1 MEVLHLPMPPKRMEI
16 LELSRSRRCPRPKSS
31 RLKQKIVNTF
41 SYFTE
46 KVDPIISACVAT
58 FLFKQPINILAA
70 MIQYFEAARKKG
82 VGECLEEAKC
92 YYPKKS
98 QKIYFVHDLA
108 PKLSMIVDSIAASQP
123 SDVLHFICQL
133 LHDQRSLVT
142 NDKNRNEFEQRTFTS
157 AARDKIGQAI
167 TLAGE
172 INHKSS
178 QEHTVEVK
186 REAPY
191 IHASDAS
198 SKQGLPKSIQI
209 SVLGMDGGGK
219 TSLINALQGKF
230 QTKMKSSLG
239 FKPTTMSFGEKFNV
253 KFYDLG
259 GAKKI
264 RNIWS
269 EYYHD
274 VHGILYVFD
283 GSLKGDELE
292 ESIKLFQSTIQNK
305 FLKGKPLL
313 ILSNKQDKKNCK
325 SGIELYNL
333 LSLKELGNC
342 SVVIADC
349 SSFISTSNK
358 NCFNLL
364 PSEMRSVSNSNL
376 QISQSFTEDIKDET
390 LDPRMESALEDFLT
404 IIENDFT
411 DLDCRVKLDLENKIA
426 DEIKKRNNRE
436 RKVLKNKI
444 ASVFRNV
451 IESCLLPENLPEP
464 GEDDS
469 FTKEEGMAF
478 IAGEIGSELNEL
490 EKVRVMI
497 SFIM

>member
-1 MEVLHLPMPPKRMEI
+1 MEVLHLPLPPKRMEI
-16 LELSRSRRCPRPKSS
+16 LELSRSRKCPRPKSS
-31 RLKQKIVNTF
+31 RLRQKIDNTF
-41 SYFTE
+41 SYFTQ

-58 FLFKQPINILAA
+58 FLFKQPMNILAA
-70 MIQYFEAARKKG
+70 MMHYFEAVRKKI
-82 VGECLEEAKC
+82 VGDCFKEAKC

-98 QKIYFVHDLA
+98 QKIYFVYDLA
-108 PKLSMIVDSIAASQP
+108 PKLSKIVDSIAASQP
-123 SDVLHFICQL
+123 SDVLDFICQL
-133 LHDQRSLVT
+133 LKDLRSS
-142 NDKNRNEFEQRTFTS
+142 NYKDNNRNEFEQKICTS
-157 AARDKIGQAI
+157 ATRDKIGHAI
-167 TLAGE
+167 SLAGE
-172 INHKSS
+172 INHNSS
-178 QEHTVEVK
+178 QEHTIKVQ
-186 REAPY
+186 REESFEN
-191 IHASDAS
+191 ASIS
-198 SKQGLPKSIQI
+198 SIPKSIQI

-219 TSLINALQGKF
+219 TSIINALQGKF
-230 QTKMKSSLG
+230 QTKMKPSLG

-283 GSLKGDELE
+283 GSLKGNELE

-325 SGIELYNL
+325 SGIALYNL
-333 LSLKELGNC
+333 LNLKELGNC

-349 SSFISTSNK
+349 SSFISKCNK

-364 PSEMRSVSNSNL
+364 PSEMKSVSNSNL
-376 QISQSFTEDIKDET
+376 QLSHIFSEDTEDET

-411 DLDCRVKLDLENKIA
+411 DLDCRVKLDLENKKA
-426 DEIKKRNNRE
+426 EEIKKRYDRE

-451 IESCLLPENLPEP
+451 IESSLLPENLPEP

-478 IAGEIGSELNEL
+478 IASEIGSEIHEL
-490 EKVRVMI
+490 EEVRNNSQYCI
-497 SFIM
+497 